1 VKSTDPVGTGPPGR
15 NDVMNE
21 GGGAAVRRPQLDGPT
36 WSAQSR
42 LARSSGRAGW
52 ERRLRRVTR
61 ESMVRALQ
69 PTHRLRMLPGFLI
82 VGAQRC
88 GTTSLFYVLSR
99 HPAVFTPIGNRKELH
114 FFDDEY
120 DRGLGWYQSQFPI
133 RARARIT
140 ARDTHVEPAAFE
152 GSPNYMF
159 HPQVPARIHRHLPGV
174 RLLVLVRDPVERA
187 YSQHAHQVGRGMETE
202 PFERALELEDARIDG
217 EAGRL
222 AADPAHESRA
232 YWLYAYRTR
241 GHYADQ
247 LEHLERVFGRE
258 QIHVIDSGDFF
269 ADPGPDYDRV
279 LEFLSLPHL
288 GQPAFTPR
296 NVRPRAPMPESV
308 RLALEEHF
316 RPHDERLAAWL
327 GRVPS
332 WRR

>member
-1 VKSTDPVGTGPPGR
+1 MKSTEPVGAGSPGR
-15 NDVMNE
+15 NDV
-21 GGGAAVRRPQLDGPT
+21 ADQADKATVRRPQPDGPR
-36 WSAQSR
+36 WSAESR
-42 LARSSGRAGW
+42 LARSAGPGLG
-52 ERRLRRVTR
+52 RRLRRITR
-61 ESMVRALQ
+61 QTVVRTIQ

-88 GTTSLFYVLSR
+88 GTTSLFHVLSQ
-99 HPAVFTPIGNRKELH
+99 HPAVFTPIGNKKELH
-114 FFDDEY
+114 FFDREY

-133 RARARIT
+133 RARARIET
-140 ARDTHVEPAAFE
+140 RGSGVEPAAFE

-159 HPQVPARIHRHLPGV
+159 HPLVPGRIHRHLPGA

-202 PFERALELEDARIDG
+202 SFERALELEDVRIDG
-217 EAGRL
+217 EADLL
-222 AADPAHESRA
+222 ANNPARDSRA
-232 YWLYAYRTR
+232 YGLYAYRTR

-247 LEHLERVFGRE
+247 LEHLESIFGRE

-279 LEFLSLPHL
+279 LEFLDLPHL
-288 GQPAFTPR
+288 GQPAFTAR
-296 NVRPRAPMPESV
+296 NARPRAPMPESV

-316 RPHDERLAAWL
+316 RPYDERLAAWL